1 MAHPKGEFIK
11 LVLTK
16 KRLIM
21 ICECPAAAAIPTIP
35 VANCVESFGQIQ
47 KVAFQR
53 LVKENGTK
61 NAFNSTADSK
71 KNIKVLA
78 SWTGFISANDSTK
91 IAISPYIQAPT
102 AEGGAPRTYGGG
114 NDTLGGV
121 EEIIGREVTQFTGV
135 IRKSPQNIIKALKE
149 LQCESWA
156 DNLGVFLFDENGAI
170 GAIKDTAAETNFYPI
185 PIRALFIGD
194 KTLGGLEAPDSN
206 AIQWSFLP
214 NWSDDLVIIA
224 PEFNPLTDL
233 KPAG

>member
-1 MAHPKGEFIK
+1 
-11 LVLTK
+11 
-16 KRLIM
+16 M
-21 ICECPAAAAIPTIP
+21 ICECPAATAIPTIP

-61 NAFNSTADSK
+61 NAFDSAAEP
-71 KNIKVLA
+71 KNDIKVLA
-78 SWTGFISANDSTK
+78 SWTSFISAEDSTK

-121 EEIIGREVTQFTGV
+121 EEIIGREVTPFTGV
-135 IRKSPQNIIKALKE
+135 IRKSPQKIIKALKE

-170 GAIKDTAAETNFYPI
+170 GAIKDTAEEKKFYPI

-224 PEFNPLTDL
+224 PNFNPLTDL
-233 KPAG
+233 KPAI

>member
-1 MAHPKGEFIK
+1 
-11 LVLTK
+11 
-16 KRLIM
+16 M

-53 LVKENGTK
+53 LVKDNGTK
-61 NAFNSTADSK
+61 NAFDSAAEPK
-71 KNIKVLA
+71 KDIKALA
-78 SWTGFISANDSTK
+78 SWTSFISANDSTK

-121 EEIIGREVTQFTGV
+121 EEIIGREVTPFTGV

-170 GAIKDTAAETNFYPI
+170 GAIKDKAVATKFYPI

-224 PEFNPLTDL
+224 PGFNPLTDL

>member
-1 MAHPKGEFIK
+1 
-11 LVLTK
+11 
-16 KRLIM
+16 M

-61 NAFNSTADSK
+61 NAFDSAAEPK
-71 KNIKVLA
+71 KDIKALA
-78 SWTGFISANDSTK
+78 SWTVFISADDSTK

-121 EEIIGREVTQFTGV
+121 EEIIGREVTPFTGV

-170 GAIKDTAAETNFYPI
+170 GAIKDPAVATKFYPI

>member
-1 MAHPKGEFIK
+1 
-11 LVLTK
+11 
-16 KRLIM
+16 M

-61 NAFNSTADSK
+61 NAFDSAAEPK
-71 KNIKVLA
+71 KDIKVFA

-121 EEIIGREVTQFTGV
+121 EEIIGREVTPFTGV

-170 GAIKDTAAETNFYPI
+170 GAIKDTAVATKFYPI

-224 PEFNPLTDL
+224 PGFNPLTDL

>member
-21 ICECPAAAAIPTIP
+21 ICKCPAAAAIPTIP

-61 NAFNSTADSK
+61 NAFDSAAESK
-71 KNIKVLA
+71 KDIKVLA

-121 EEIIGREVTQFTGV
+121 EEIIGREVTPFTGV

-170 GAIKDTAAETNFYPI
+170 GAIKDTAVVTKFYPI

-224 PEFNPLTDL
+224 PGFNPLTDL

>member
-1 MAHPKGEFIK
+1 
-11 LVLTK
+11 
-16 KRLIM
+16 M

-53 LVKENGTK
+53 LLKENGTK
-61 NAFNSTADSK
+61 NAFDSAAEPK
-71 KNIKVLA
+71 KDIKALA
-78 SWTGFISANDSTK
+78 SWTVFISANDSTK

-121 EEIIGREVTQFTGV
+121 EEIIGREVTPFTGV

-170 GAIKDTAAETNFYPI
+170 GAIKDPAVATKFYPI

-224 PEFNPLTDL
+224 PNFNPLTDL

>member
-16 KRLIM
+16 KKMIM
-21 ICECPAAAAIPTIP
+21 ICECPVVTAIPTIP

-61 NAFNSTADSK
+61 NAFDNAAESK
-71 KNIKVLA
+71 KDIKTLA
-78 SWTGFISANDSTK
+78 SWTVFISANDSTK

-121 EEIIGREVTQFTGV
+121 EEIIGREVTPFTGV

-170 GAIKDTAAETNFYPI
+170 GAIKDTAVATKFYPI

-224 PEFNPLTDL
+224 PGFNPLTDL

>member
-1 MAHPKGEFIK
+1 
-11 LVLTK
+11 
-16 KRLIM
+16 M

-53 LVKENGTK
+53 LVKDDGTK
-61 NAFNSTADSK
+61 NAFDSAAEPK
-71 KNIKVLA
+71 KDIKVLA
-78 SWTGFISANDSTK
+78 SWTGFISAKDSTK

-121 EEIIGREVTQFTGV
+121 EEIIGREVTPFTGV
-135 IRKSPQNIIKALKE
+135 IRKTPQNIIKALKE

-170 GAIKDTAAETNFYPI
+170 GAIKDTAVKTKFYPI

-194 KTLGGLEAPDSN
+194 KTLGGLEAPDGN

>member
-61 NAFNSTADSK
+61 NAFDSAADPK
-71 KNIKVLA
+71 KDIKVLA
-78 SWTGFISANDSTK
+78 SWTGFISAKDSTK

-121 EEIIGREVTQFTGV
+121 EEIIGREVTPFTGV

-170 GAIKDTAAETNFYPI
+170 GAIKDTAVATKFYPI

-224 PEFNPLTDL
+224 PGFNPLTDL

>member
-61 NAFNSTADSK
+61 NAFDSAADPK
-71 KNIKVLA
+71 KDIKALA
-78 SWTGFISANDSTK
+78 SWTGFISAKDSTK

-121 EEIIGREVTQFTGV
+121 EEIIGREVTPFIGV

-170 GAIKDTAAETNFYPI
+170 GAIKDTAVATKFYPI

-224 PEFNPLTDL
+224 PGFNPLTDL

>member
-61 NAFNSTADSK
+61 NAFDSAAEPK
-71 KNIKVLA
+71 KDIKALA

-121 EEIIGREVTQFTGV
+121 EEIIGREVTPFTGV

-170 GAIKDTAAETNFYPI
+170 GAIKDTAVATKFYPI

-206 AIQWSFLP
+206 VILWSFLP

-224 PEFNPLTDL
+224 PGFNPLTDL

>member
-11 LVLTK
+11 LILTK

-61 NAFNSTADSK
+61 NAFDSAAEPK
-71 KNIKVLA
+71 KDIKALA
-78 SWTGFISANDSTK
+78 SWTVFISATDSTK

-170 GAIKDTAAETNFYPI
+170 GAIKDTAVATKFYPI

-224 PEFNPLTDL
+224 PGFNPLTDL
-233 KPAG
+233 KPAE

>member
-1 MAHPKGEFIK
+1 
-11 LVLTK
+11 
-16 KRLIM
+16 M
-21 ICECPAAAAIPTIP
+21 ICKCPAAAAIPTIP

-61 NAFNSTADSK
+61 NAFDSAADPK
-71 KNIKVLA
+71 KDIKVFA
-78 SWTGFISANDSTK
+78 SWTGFISAKDSTK

-121 EEIIGREVTQFTGV
+121 EEIIGREVTPFTGV

-170 GAIKDTAAETNFYPI
+170 GAIKDTAVATKFYPI

-224 PEFNPLTDL
+224 PGFNPLTDL

>member
-1 MAHPKGEFIK
+1 
-11 LVLTK
+11 
-16 KRLIM
+16 M

-53 LVKENGTK
+53 LVKDNGTK
-61 NAFNSTADSK
+61 NAFDSAAEPK
-71 KNIKVLA
+71 KDIKALA

-135 IRKSPQNIIKALKE
+135 IRQSPQNIIKALKE
-149 LQCESWA
+149 LQCESWS

-170 GAIKDTAAETNFYPI
+170 GAIKDTAVATKFYPI

-224 PEFNPLTDL
+224 PGFNPLTDL

>member
-1 MAHPKGEFIK
+1 
-11 LVLTK
+11 
-16 KRLIM
+16 M

-53 LVKENGTK
+53 LVKDNGTK
-61 NAFNSTADSK
+61 NAFDSAAEPK
-71 KNIKVLA
+71 KDIKALA
-78 SWTGFISANDSTK
+78 SWTDFISANDSTK

-121 EEIIGREVTQFTGV
+121 EEIIGREVTPFTGV

-170 GAIKDTAAETNFYPI
+170 GAIKDAAVATKFYPI

-224 PEFNPLTDL
+224 PGFNPLTDL

>member
-16 KRLIM
+16 KTLIM

-53 LVKENGTK
+53 LVKEDGTK
-61 NAFNSTADSK
+61 NAFDSAAEPK
-71 KNIKVLA
+71 KDIKALA
-78 SWTGFISANDSTK
+78 SWTVFISAKDSTK

-121 EEIIGREVTQFTGV
+121 EEIIGREVTPFTGV

-170 GAIKDTAAETNFYPI
+170 GAIKDTAVATKFYPI

-224 PEFNPLTDL
+224 PGFNPLTDL

>member
-1 MAHPKGEFIK
+1 
-11 LVLTK
+11 
-16 KRLIM
+16 M

-61 NAFNSTADSK
+61 NAFDSTADPK
-71 KNIKVLA
+71 KDIKALA

-121 EEIIGREVTQFTGV
+121 EEIIGREVTPFTGV

-170 GAIKDTAAETNFYPI
+170 GAIKDTAVATKFYPI

-214 NWSDDLVIIA
+214 NWSDDLVIIT
-224 PEFNPLTDL
+224 PGFNPLTDL

>member
-1 MAHPKGEFIK
+1 
-11 LVLTK
+11 
-16 KRLIM
+16 M

-53 LVKENGTK
+53 LVKDNGTK
-61 NAFNSTADSK
+61 NAFDSAAEPK
-71 KNIKVLA
+71 KDIKALA
-78 SWTGFISANDSTK
+78 SWTVFISANDSTK

-121 EEIIGREVTQFTGV
+121 EEIIGREVTPFTGV

-170 GAIKDTAAETNFYPI
+170 GAIKDTAVATKFYPI

-214 NWSDDLVIIA
+214 NWSDDLVIIT
-224 PEFNPLTDL
+224 PGFNPLTDL

>member
-1 MAHPKGEFIK
+1 
-11 LVLTK
+11 
-16 KRLIM
+16 M

-35 VANCVESFGQIQ
+35 VAKCVESFGQIQ

-61 NAFNSTADSK
+61 NAFDSAAEPK
-71 KNIKVLA
+71 KDIKVLA

-121 EEIIGREVTQFTGV
+121 EEIIGREATPFTGV

-170 GAIKDTAAETNFYPI
+170 GAIKDTAVATKFYPI
-185 PIRALFIGD
+185 PIRGLFIGD

-224 PEFNPLTDL
+224 PGFNPLTDL

>member
-61 NAFNSTADSK
+61 NAFDSAAEPK
-71 KNIKVLA
+71 KDIKALA
-78 SWTGFISANDSTK
+78 SWTVFISATDSTK

-170 GAIKDTAAETNFYPI
+170 GAIKDTAVATKFYPI

-224 PEFNPLTDL
+224 PGFNPLTDL
-233 KPAG
+233 KPAE

>member
-53 LVKENGTK
+53 LVKGNGTK
-61 NAFNSTADSK
+61 NAFDSAAELK
-71 KNIKVLA
+71 KDIKVLA

-121 EEIIGREVTQFTGV
+121 EEIIGREVTPFTGV

-170 GAIKDTAAETNFYPI
+170 GAIKDTAVATKFYPI

-224 PEFNPLTDL
+224 PGFNPLTDL

>member
-1 MAHPKGEFIK
+1 
-11 LVLTK
+11 
-16 KRLIM
+16 M

-61 NAFNSTADSK
+61 NAFDSAAESK
-71 KNIKVLA
+71 KDIKALA

-121 EEIIGREVTQFTGV
+121 EEIIGREVTPFTGV

-170 GAIKDTAAETNFYPI
+170 GAIKDTAEATKFYPI

-206 AIQWSFLP
+206 AIQWNFLP

>member
-1 MAHPKGEFIK
+1 
-11 LVLTK
+11 
-16 KRLIM
+16 M
-21 ICECPAAAAIPTIP
+21 ICECPAATAIPTIP

-61 NAFNSTADSK
+61 NAFDSAADPK
-71 KNIKVLA
+71 KDIKALA
-78 SWTGFISANDSTK
+78 SWTGFISAKDCTK

-121 EEIIGREVTQFTGV
+121 EEIIGREVTPFTGV

-170 GAIKDTAAETNFYPI
+170 GAIKDTAVATKFYPI

-224 PEFNPLTDL
+224 PGFNPLTDL

>member
-61 NAFNSTADSK
+61 NAFDSAADPK
-71 KNIKVLA
+71 KDIKTLA
-78 SWTGFISANDSTK
+78 SWAGFISASDSTK

-121 EEIIGREVTQFTGV
+121 EEIIGREATPFTGV

-170 GAIKDTAAETNFYPI
+170 GAIKDTAVATKFYPI

-194 KTLGGLEAPDSN
+194 KTLGGLEAPDGN

-224 PEFNPLTDL
+224 PVFNPLTDL

>member
-1 MAHPKGEFIK
+1 
-11 LVLTK
+11 
-16 KRLIM
+16 M

-53 LVKENGTK
+53 LVKDDGTK
-61 NAFNSTADSK
+61 NAFDSTAEPK
-71 KNIKVLA
+71 KDIKVLA
-78 SWTGFISANDSTK
+78 SWTGFISANNSTK

-121 EEIIGREVTQFTGV
+121 EEIIGREVTPFTGV

-170 GAIKDTAAETNFYPI
+170 GAIKDTAVKTKFYPI

>member
-1 MAHPKGEFIK
+1 
-11 LVLTK
+11 
-16 KRLIM
+16 M

-61 NAFNSTADSK
+61 NAFDSAADPK
-71 KNIKVLA
+71 KDIKALA
-78 SWTGFISANDSTK
+78 SWTGFISAKDSTK

-121 EEIIGREVTQFTGV
+121 EEIIGREVTPFTGV

-170 GAIKDTAAETNFYPI
+170 GAIKDTAVATKFYPI

-206 AIQWSFLP
+206 TIQWSFLP

-224 PEFNPLTDL
+224 PGFNPLTDL

>member
-1 MAHPKGEFIK
+1 
-11 LVLTK
+11 
-16 KRLIM
+16 M
-21 ICECPAAAAIPTIP
+21 ICECPAATAIPTIP

-61 NAFNSTADSK
+61 NAFDSSSELK
-71 KNIKVLA
+71 KDIKNLV
-78 SWTGFISANDSTK
+78 SWTSFISANDSTK

-121 EEIIGREVTQFTGV
+121 EEIIGREVTPFTGV

-170 GAIKDTAAETNFYPI
+170 GAIKDTAVATKFYPI

-224 PEFNPLTDL
+224 PGFNPLTDL

>member
-1 MAHPKGEFIK
+1 
-11 LVLTK
+11 
-16 KRLIM
+16 M

-61 NAFNSTADSK
+61 NAFDSAAEPK
-71 KNIKVLA
+71 KDIKALA
-78 SWTGFISANDSTK
+78 SWTGFISAKDSTK

-121 EEIIGREVTQFTGV
+121 EEIIGREVTPFTGV

-170 GAIKDTAAETNFYPI
+170 GAIKDTAVATKFYPI

-206 AIQWSFLP
+206 TIQWSFLP

-224 PEFNPLTDL
+224 PGFNPLTDL